1 MPTPHQL
8 YTTCALRIMCGGG
21 GGTCVCVVL
30 RIAKLLMHAC
40 TGQAN
45 MQLCKYQSYC
55 TSLVQWLVFAYNCMF
70 ACPVHAIWPA
80 AQAEVKCQRMHL
92 IGLDYWWCIGAT
104 CERHTLQCTKPH
116 TTYAWDVSIVLRHM
130 RHYDAFAREHFKMD
144 SSKAVWFHF
153 CTRGPAIVF
162 GSFCTF
168 V

>member
-1 MPTPHQL
+1 MC
-8 YTTCALRIMCGGG
+8 TCGGGGGGG

-30 RIAKLLMHAC
+30 RITC

-55 TSLVQWLVFAYNCMF
+55 TRLVQWLAFEYNCMF
-70 ACPVHAIWPA
+70 ACPVHAIWPE
-80 AQAEVKCQRMHL
+80 AQAKVKCQRMHL
-92 IGLDYWWCIGAT
+92 IGLDCWWCIGAT
-104 CERHTLQCTKPH
+104 CERRTLQCTKPH
-116 TTYAWDVSIVLRHM
+116 TIILCVGCVDKSYVTWGIMTL
-130 RHYDAFAREHFKMD
+130 FAREHFKMD